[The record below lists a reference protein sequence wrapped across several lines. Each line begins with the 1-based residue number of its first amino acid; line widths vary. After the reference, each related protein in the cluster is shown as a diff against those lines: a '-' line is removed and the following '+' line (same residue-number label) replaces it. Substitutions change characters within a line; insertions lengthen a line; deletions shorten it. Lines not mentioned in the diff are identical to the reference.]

1 MQHYLVDSRDVDFTL
16 YEWLNIGQLAKNP
29 RMQEVG
35 FDEDVAKETL
45 KTALKF
51 AQERLA
57 SVWKEMDKAGVKFE
71 DGKVTLPESVKK
83 VFAEFTE
90 AGLMALPANP
100 EYGGFGMP
108 SSLNIAAIEFAT
120 GANVAFGMYA
130 ELTFG
135 AAHIF
140 EKFGD
145 EHMRKTYVE
154 KMYAGQWCGTMCL
167 TEAGAGSDVG
177 ALKTKAIPQGDG
189 TYKIEGSKIFIS
201 GGDHDL
207 AENIIHPVLA
217 RIEGAPAGIK
227 GVSMFLVPKY
237 LVNEDGSIGEFN
249 DVNTG
254 NVEHKMG
261 IKGNATCV
269 LNFGEGG
276 NCKGWL
282 VGEPNKGIVYMF
294 QMMNEARLMVG
305 MQGMAIAATA
315 YMNAL
320 KYAKERVQFTHVR
333 DMAKSDAPRVE
344 IIEHPDVRRM
354 LMHQKAVTEGMR
366 ALLYRTAFYIDM
378 STMAET
384 DEEKEHYSDLV
395 ELLIPICKAFCSDE
409 GFECTEH
416 AIQTYG
422 GYGFIAEYPVE
433 QYMRDVKIASLYEGT
448 NGIQALDLLGRKLPA
463 KGGRM
468 AMRYMQEYGKFL
480 DALKGHRT
488 LGGMHAKLERAQN
501 ELAQTV
507 MGFQMSMKAE
517 GNKMFVPI
525 LNATPFLEAMG
536 HVTLS
541 WLLCDQAIMA
551 QDKLDA
557 ICDEKGTAKDD
568 LAAVRKL
575 AEEND
580 DVKYYFGKV
589 QSAKWYVENRL
600 PHAFAIFETIGD
612 ADTSALD
619 VVL

>member
-177 ALKTKAIPQGDG
+177 ALKTKAIPQDDG

-261 IKGNATCV
+261 IKGNAT
-269 LNFGEGG
+269 
-276 NCKGWL
+276 
-282 VGEPNKGIVYMF
+282 
-294 QMMNEARLMVG
+294 
-305 MQGMAIAATA
+305 
-315 YMNAL
+315 
-320 KYAKERVQFTHVR
+320 
-333 DMAKSDAPRVE
+333 
-344 IIEHPDVRRM
+344 
-354 LMHQKAVTEGMR
+354 
-366 ALLYRTAFYIDM
+366 
-378 STMAET
+378 
-384 DEEKEHYSDLV
+384 
-395 ELLIPICKAFCSDE
+395 
-409 GFECTEH
+409 
-416 AIQTYG
+416 
-422 GYGFIAEYPVE
+422 
-433 QYMRDVKIASLYEGT
+433 
-448 NGIQALDLLGRKLPA
+448 
-463 KGGRM
+463 
-468 AMRYMQEYGKFL
+468 
-480 DALKGHRT
+480 
-488 LGGMHAKLERAQN
+488 
-501 ELAQTV
+501 
-507 MGFQMSMKAE
+507 
-517 GNKMFVPI
+517 
-525 LNATPFLEAMG
+525 
-536 HVTLS
+536 
-541 WLLCDQAIMA
+541 
-551 QDKLDA
+551 
-557 ICDEKGTAKDD
+557 
-568 LAAVRKL
+568 
-575 AEEND
+575 
-580 DVKYYFGKV
+580 
-589 QSAKWYVENRL
+589 
-600 PHAFAIFETIGD
+600 
-612 ADTSALD
+612 
-619 VVL
+619 